1 VSDPGRS
8 EKIMTRRTLLH
19 LSVLGALAP
28 SARGQY
34 VLSQQSPPDGR
45 FPPSSE
51 QAAEIR
57 RKMAELE
64 ARLVALGGS
73 NIADDNLVEVE
84 IFHKAAEWIGRHDE
98 YYYKDSVSKTLAL
111 LDIGLTRAGELEA
124 GKPSWTGATG
134 LVLRAYRSRVDGS
147 AQPYVAHV
155 PASYDRSR
163 PVRMDVLL
171 HGTNRGMGEVQFLS
185 RKPAEMSHGG
195 LPVAP
200 IDFIQ
205 IELLGRTNNAYRWA
219 GEADVLEAVEAAK
232 RSYAID
238 ENRVVLR
245 GFSMGGAGA
254 WHLGLHYPDRWAAI
268 EAGAGFTETVNY
280 ARVLNLPGY
289 QLKALRIYDSRDY
302 ALNLF
307 QLPTVGYGG
316 EDDRQLAASANVR
329 EQLVK
334 EGFAF
339 QPDGLN
345 WTTQQLPAV
354 FLVGPKTP
362 HRWEAE
368 SKKRSEAFIV
378 QALKKGRSEPDHI
391 RFVTYTTRYDRCFW
405 VQVAELD
412 QHYERAEVE
421 ARRSEQGSVID
432 VKTTNVAA
440 LALTTPEAKKVT
452 IDGQSF
458 PNAGRGELR
467 FQKRE
472 GVWKQGGD
480 ASLRKRHGLQGPID
494 DAFLESFL
502 CVRPTCRAAN
512 DVAGRYAEETLS
524 TFIDDYS
531 KYFRGQV
538 RVKDDAAVT
547 AGNIADHHLIL
558 FGDPESNSVMKKVL
572 GKLPLQ
578 WDTRQISMG
587 GRSHDAASHTLAMIY
602 PNPLDPRRYVVLN
615 TGHSFHANEM
625 ASTNAALFPRFGDY
639 AVLRLRQPIGKTV
652 ESEIV
657 TAGYFGENWEL
668 PRG

>member
-1 VSDPGRS
+1 
-8 EKIMTRRTLLH
+8 MTRRTLLH
-19 LSVLGALAP
+19 LSVLGALSP
-28 SARGQY
+28 CARGQY
-34 VLSQQSPPDGR
+34 VLSQQNPPGDR
-45 FPPSSE
+45 FPPSPE

-64 ARLVALGGS
+64 ARLAALRDKAVA
-73 NIADDNLVEVE
+73 DETLVEVE

-98 YYYKDSVSKTLAL
+98 YYYKDSVAKTLAL
-111 LDIGLTRAGELEA
+111 LDIGLSRAGELEA
-124 GKPSWTGATG
+124 GKPSWTSATG

-155 PASYDRSR
+155 PAAYDGSR

-232 RSYAID
+232 RGYAID

-280 ARVLNLPGY
+280 ARVVNLPGY

-316 EDDRQLAASANVR
+316 EDDRQLAASTNVR
-329 EQLVK
+329 EQLAR
-334 EGFAF
+334 EGFTF

-362 HRWEAE
+362 HRWEPE

-405 VQVAELD
+405 VQVAELE
-412 QHYERAEVE
+412 QHYERAEVD
-421 ARRSEQGSVID
+421 ARRSEQGSVIE
-432 VKTTNVAA
+432 VKSKNVAA
-440 LALTTPEAKKVT
+440 LVLATPKAKNVT

-458 PNAGRGELR
+458 QSAGRGELR

-472 GVWKQGGD
+472 GVWKEGDD

-502 CVRPTCRAAN
+502 CVRPTSRAAN

-524 TFIDDYS
+524 AFIDDYA

-538 RVKDDAAVT
+538 RVKDDAAIT
-547 AGNIADHHLIL
+547 AGDIAGHHLIL

-578 WDTRQISMG
+578 WDARQLSLG
-587 GRSHDAASHTLAMIY
+587 GNSYDAASHTLAMIY
-602 PNPLDPRRYVVLN
+602 PNPLDPRRYMVLN
-615 TGHSFHANEM
+615 SGHSFRANEM

-657 TAGYFGENWEL
+657 TAGYFDESWKL